1 MQFGLFFWPRVFSFY
16 LFNVMINEHLQE
28 VVFSF
33 SKKNVLK
40 RLDSLIFCNHN
51 VYDCIFLIMML
62 RRTLFFRAKENE
74 EHLHLER
81 IKDKSKLF
89 LLEDGAS
96 KDRKHNV
103 MLKAIEAIA
112 GVREEVA
119 NCLRW

>member
-1 MQFGLFFWPRVFSFY
+1 MFMTVF
-16 LFNVMINEHLQE
+16 
-28 VVFSF
+28 
-33 SKKNVLK
+33 
-40 RLDSLIFCNHN
+40 
-51 VYDCIFLIMML
+51 FLIMML